1 MSSKYCIKLTQKNIP
16 TSSSTASKFNETNF
30 SQIIMPGGFS
40 FTVFTIIL
48 ITQQIVIINYRIFRS
63 K

>member
-16 TSSSTASKFNETNF
+16 TSSSIASKFNETNF
-30 SQIIMPGGFS
+30 SQIIMPGCF

-48 ITQQIVIINYRIFRS
+48 ITQQIVIINYPIYRS

>member
-16 TSSSTASKFNETNF
+16 TSSSIASKFNETNF
-30 SQIIMPGGFS
+30 SQILMPGDFS

-48 ITQQIVIINYRIFRS
+48 ITQQIVIIN
-63 K
+63 